1 MQEFSLLSKLT
12 AGVCLCRDSAMP
24 DSKLCCSED
33 KLCAL
38 HPGLFVRRR
47 VQAAQS
53 SPLVFCSAD
62 VHICYVCLF

>member
-12 AGVCLCRDSAMP
+12 AGVCLYRDSAMP

-38 HPGLFVRRR
+38 HAGLFVHRWFS
-47 VQAAQS
+47 VLQTYI
-53 SPLVFCSAD
+53 SATCASFD
-62 VHICYVCLF
+62 L